1 MLDSQMESHDWTIVR
16 HGETRISHLYSP
28 LVETIELPGPLV
40 SNGRSSEDLSLIH
53 FLAASWWERFA
64 LQFRFEWKSTQR
76 PSPFP
81 YEPLG
86 KEKGRWSFQRP
97 KPIVAPQSKKHRRQ
111 KNRPQSSQLRAI
123 LSSASFQLTA
133 LKKTHPM
140 PIESRSPS
148 LDSGTD
154 SRIDLFASIL

>member
-1 MLDSQMESHDWTIVR
+1 
-16 HGETRISHLYSP
+16 
-28 LVETIELPGPLV
+28 V

-97 KPIVAPQSKKHRRQ
+97 KPIVAMQSKKHRRQ

-133 LKKTHPM
+133 LKKHIPC
-140 PIESRSPS
+140 PSSPVNLRSIAELIPVLICS
-148 LDSGTD
+148 P
-154 SRIDLFASIL
+154 RFFEIQRY